1 MKKALSMMLV
11 AALILSMGVS
21 ALAAEPISTTASE
34 KVEITFSANVQPQNI
49 EAFVAENNISM
60 DSFTIT
66 VDDTIN
72 SGYVINEQADFDIL
86 WENFVMMQTSLLS
99 EGIASNSTSQASSDM
114 QTMLEALNSNN
125 FQMSIVC
132 DNPTALT
139 RSRLIGADIVE
150 SIQPQPIATQTAAVK
165 EENSVS
171 DASAS
176 ANNWLP
182 TSGSAS
188 AWSSQNVSDA
198 TYLEV
203 RYEWE
208 SASDLSTLTN
218 DSDSTLEADLV
229 FYNYDNEALATGW
242 YTGGNYTYNTNQPR
256 AYQDTQAFDNTDEP
270 VFTIG
275 CSDASALEAKTEYY
289 WIAYGNETGSD
300 GCKAK
305 LSFQRGNRLI
315 DSVYEETW
323 NIFAEETVIVIP
335 FSSWNT
341 ATSGTAYFN

>member
-1 MKKALSMMLV
+1 MKKTISMILATM
-11 AALILSMGVS
+11 LILSMSVP
-21 ALAAEPISTTASE
+21 AFAAEPISATTPE
-34 KVEITFSANVQPQNI
+34 KVEITFAANVQPRNI
-49 EAFVAENNISM
+49 ESFVAGNDITM

-66 VDDTIN
+66 VDDTLT
-72 SGYVINEQADFDIL
+72 SGYVINEQADFNTL
-86 WENFVMMQTSLLS
+86 WNDFVTMQTALLS
-99 EGIASNSTSQASSDM
+99 EGIAANSASQASGDM
-114 QTMLEALNSNN
+114 QTMLDALESND

-132 DNPTALT
+132 NTPASLT
-139 RSRLIGADIVE
+139 RSGLIEADIVE
-150 SIQPQPIATQTAAVK
+150 SIQPVASQNTAVREK
-165 EENSVS
+165 TSVS
-171 DASAS
+171 VASVNAG
-176 ANNWLP
+176 NWLP
-182 TSGSAS
+182 TSGSAG
-188 AWSSQNVSDA
+188 AWPSQNVSDA

-208 SASDLSTLTN
+208 SASDLSALTN

-256 AYQDTQAFDNTDEP
+256 AYRDTQAFDNDDEP

-275 CSDASALEAKTEYY
+275 CSDASALKAGTEYY
-289 WIAYGNETGSD
+289 WSAYGNETGSD

-305 LSFQRGNRLI
+305 LSFQRGNRFI

-335 FSSWNT
+335 FSSWDT
-341 ATSGTAYFN
+341 TTSGIAYFN

>member
-1 MKKALSMMLV
+1 MKKVTSMILSTI
-11 AALILSMGVS
+11 LILSTNLT
-21 ALAAEPISTTASE
+21 AFAAEPMSTTVPE
-34 KVEITFSANVQPQNI
+34 KVEITFAANVQTQNI
-49 EAFVAENNISM
+49 ESFVTGNNIAM

-66 VDDTIN
+66 VEDTLT
-72 SGYVINEQADFDIL
+72 SGYVINEQADFNTL
-86 WENFVMMQTSLLS
+86 WNDFVTMQVALLS
-99 EGIASNSTSQASSDM
+99 EGISANNESQASGDM
-114 QTMLEALNSNN
+114 QTMLDALESKD

-132 DNPTALT
+132 NMPTSLT
-139 RSRLIGADIVE
+139 RSGLVGADIVE
-150 SIQPQPIATQTAAVK
+150 SIHPIASQTTAVR

-171 DASAS
+171 VASAS
-176 ANNWLP
+176 ASNWLP

-188 AWSSQNVSDA
+188 AWPSQNVSDA

-218 DSDSTLEADLV
+218 DTDSTLEADLV
-229 FYNYDNEALATGW
+229 FYNYDDTALATGW

-256 AYQDTQAFDNTDEP
+256 AYQDTQAFDNPDEP

-275 CSDASALEAKTEYY
+275 CSDASALAAKTEYY
-289 WIAYGNETGSD
+289 WIAYGNETGSA

-305 LSFQRGNRLI
+305 LSFQRGNRLV
-315 DSVYEETW
+315 DNVYEETW

-341 ATSGTAYFN
+341 TTSGTAYF

>member
-1 MKKALSMMLV
+1 MKKTVSM
-11 AALILSMGVS
+11 ILSVVLMLSVS
-21 ALAAEPISTTASE
+21 VPAMAAEPIDATTPE
-34 KVEITFSANVQPQNI
+34 KVEITFVPNIQPQSI
-49 EAFVAENNISM
+49 ETFVNENNITM

-66 VDDTIN
+66 VGDTHT
-72 SGYVINEQADFDIL
+72 SGYVINEQSDFDTL
-86 WENFVMMQTSLLS
+86 WDDFVTMQTALLS
-99 EGIASNSTSQASSDM
+99 EGISANSTSQASSDM
-114 QTMLEALNSNN
+114 QIMLDALESND
-125 FQMSIVC
+125 FQMAIVC
-132 DNPTALT
+132 DNPIPLT
-139 RSRLIGADIVE
+139 RSNGLIGADIVE
-150 SIQPQPIATQTAAVK
+150 NIQPIASQTTAVR

-171 DASAS
+171 VASATAS
-176 ANNWLP
+176 NWLP

-188 AWSSQNVSDA
+188 AWPSQNVSDA

-229 FYNYDNEALATGW
+229 FYNYDDEALATGW
-242 YTGGNYTYNTNQPR
+242 YTGNYTYNTNQPR
-256 AYQDTQAFDNTDEP
+256 AYQDTQAFDNANEP

-275 CSDASALEAKTEYY
+275 CSDASALEAGTEYY

-335 FSSWNT
+335 FSSWDT
-341 ATSGTAYFN
+341 TTSGTASFN

>member
-1 MKKALSMMLV
+1 MKSKKLLCMILATT
-11 AALILSMGVS
+11 LILSMGVP
-21 ALAAEPISTTASE
+21 AFAAELTSTTPPE
-34 KVEITFSANVQPQNI
+34 KVEITFASKAEPQSI
-49 EAFVAENNISM
+49 EAFVAENNITM

-66 VDDTIN
+66 VGDTLT
-72 SGYVINEQADFDIL
+72 SGYVVNEQADFDTL
-86 WENFVMMQTSLLS
+86 WKDFVTMQTALLS
-99 EGIASNSTSQASSDM
+99 EGIASNSPSQASGDM
-114 QTMLEALNSNN
+114 RIMLEALKLNN

-132 DNPTALT
+132 NYSTALAH
-139 RSRLIGADIVE
+139 SRLIGANIVD
-150 SIQPQPIATQTAAVK
+150 SIQPVATHTTAVQ
-165 EENSVS
+165 EENTVS
-171 DASAS
+171 AASTS
-176 ANNWLP
+176 TSNWLP

-188 AWSSQNVSDA
+188 AWPSQNVSDA

-256 AYQDTQAFDNTDEP
+256 AYQDTQAFDNDDEP

-275 CSDASALEAKTEYY
+275 CSDASALEAETEYY
-289 WIAYGNETGSD
+289 WVAYGNETGSD

-305 LSFQRGNRLI
+305 LCFQRGNRLI
-315 DSVYEETW
+315 DSIYESTW

-341 ATSGTAYFN
+341 ATSGTAYFS

>member
-1 MKKALSMMLV
+1 MKKVISLILANL
-11 AALILSMGVS
+11 LILSMSVT
-21 ALAAEPISTTASE
+21 AFAAEPISTTTHE
-34 KVEITFSANVQPQNI
+34 KVEITFAANVQPQNI
-49 EAFVAENNISM
+49 ETFVADNSIAM

-66 VDDTIN
+66 VDDTLT
-72 SGYVINEQADFDIL
+72 SGYVINEQADFNTL
-86 WENFVMMQTSLLS
+86 WNDFVTMQTALLS
-99 EGIASNSTSQASSDM
+99 EGIAANSESKASCDMRIMLDALESND
-114 QTMLEALNSNN
+114 

-132 DNPTALT
+132 DMPIIST
-139 RSRLIGADIVE
+139 RSGFVGADIIE
-150 SIQPQPIATQTAAVK
+150 SVQPISSQSTT
-165 EENSVS
+165 VS
-171 DASAS
+171 EADSASAS
-176 ANNWLP
+176 STRASNWLP

-188 AWSSQNVSDA
+188 AWPSQNVSDA

-229 FYNYDNEALATGW
+229 FYNYDNGALATGW

-256 AYQDTQAFDNTDEP
+256 AYQDTQAFDNDDEP

-275 CSDASALEAKTEYY
+275 CSDASALEAETEYY
-289 WIAYGNETGSD
+289 WIAYGNETGSA

-315 DSVYEETW
+315 DSLYEATW

-341 ATSGTAYFN
+341 TTQGTAYFG